1 MKTDGSSYLFLFILC
16 LTGGILG
23 FFVSQADPPY
33 HRVTMK
39 IESSKPVETQLFYD
53 TGKGFNENDS
63 IKQVVYQTNIP
74 VILDFSFPGRNI
86 RALRFDPSRA
96 PAQMK
101 IYDITIRYRGE
112 QPFRVPLN
120 SLLPSRDIV
129 SLQNDGNSLTLET
142 TVTAEDPILLLTR
155 IGPAP
160 HTSKLRILMYILAGV
175 VIALGIAF
183 FFGWVYRNGLDE
195 KDLLDERNLFRRN
208 LDSL

>member
-1 MKTDGSSYLFLFILC
+1 MKADRLFYLFLFILC
-16 LTGGILG
+16 LTGGIIG
-23 FFVSQADPPY
+23 YFASQTDPPY
-33 HRVTMK
+33 HRVTMR

-53 TGKGFNENDS
+53 AGKGFNKNDS

-74 VILDFSFPGRNI
+74 VILDFSLPGRNI

-129 SLQNDGNSLTLET
+129 SHQNDGNALTLET

-160 HTSKLRILMYILAGV
+160 HTSKLRILMYILAGAI
-175 VIALGIAF
+175 IALVIAF
-183 FFGWVYRNGLDE
+183 FVVWVYRNCMNGKE
-195 KDLLDERNLFRRN
+195 TV
-208 LDSL
+208 